1 VLIPGI
7 DALNHA
13 RAQPVSWVVTSSP
26 SPVSASAAPAVISLV
41 THNASNP
48 GSEIFNN
55 YGAKPNSEL
64 LLGYGFTLPANPDD
78 TIVLKIGGA
87 RDTTTTTTTAAAAAA
102 VAHARHEVGREAH
115 GAAAVWGAIMD
126 AVKAENEEDPE
137 EEGSEAPEWQ
147 IILDSADM
155 LRSMTES
162 LLGRLPSPPQARTV
176 PEYQAGTI
184 KLRGDVVEMIGHY
197 VSGQREVLQ
206 DLLQYADDREMDGV
220 AVARREGIVIQL
232 DGGDDDLLE

>member
-1 VLIPGI
+1 
-7 DALNHA
+7 
-13 RAQPVSWVVTSSP
+13 
-26 SPVSASAAPAVISLV
+26 V
-41 THNASNP
+41 THKASNP
-48 GSEIFNN
+48 GSEILNN

-78 TIVLKIGGA
+78 TILLKIGGT
-87 RDTTTTTTTAAAAAA
+87 RDTAAAAAAA
-102 VAHARHEVGREAH
+102 VADAARTRTRYEVGREAH

-126 AVKAENEEDPE
+126 AVMAEEG
-137 EEGSEAPEWQ
+137 GSEAPEWQ

-162 LLGRLPSPPQARTV
+162 LLARLPSRPPEAGGAV
-176 PEYQAGTI
+176 PECEAGMMSI
-184 KLRGDVVEMIGHY
+184 KLRGDVVSMIDHY

-206 DLLQYADDREMDGV
+206 DLLQYADDRLMGGV

-232 DGGDDDLLE
+232 EGDDDDLSE